1 MIEIILLIFY
11 IISSKILLIATTNN
25 IILQLAEVIHIIL
38 LIDFLKKYIT
48 KRTMVKIELRK
59 KDKIMLFLVGIFI
72 LTYDVLLGIKYLL
85 TPYYLPGD
93 AISYYIFVLI
103 FQGHTNVIFQPNYF
117 IENIIVPSMIS
128 EALNPYI
135 VFGYFLMNY
144 FLQFIGVT
152 LIYRGLNIVE
162 TNQIYIRFLTI
173 LSFLFLFTIPP
184 PGNENIYLEI
194 YRIFPDL
201 WGYEYYK
208 LFAIFTTFLVA
219 YLIFRKKTAIG
230 NEVAP
235 ILIASLIFFYPHYG
249 ILIYLVDLIFFDRN
263 TKLLIYSLV
272 ELGILYMT
280 NVISGF
286 LFLLVAII
294 LPAVFTV
301 NYKLQKIILILI
313 NHIINPF
320 RNTKNILFFSL
331 ILILLIVDTISYSLF
346 SSVRD
351 LGILDPS
358 TWFYIDLPFV
368 LVIYIWNSR
377 NNDTIYR
384 QYFYDYFII
393 FIMILLILIYTLS
406 NIPITFVQSEALSP
420 YKSVTLYYLL
430 MVMITILNRQIT
442 KRYVILYL
450 NVLIPV
456 MFLNWII
463 YYISYFSYFPTL
475 GNTNINLDI
484 VNNIIKS
491 LNNSNYI
498 ATKNVPLWHLFLFID
513 SKSLVIHPYA
523 YNLNLSLFIQ
533 LIHKSGCF
541 NIIENNQNYIYFS
554 INYNRCH
561 RYIIIGYGNLVN
573 NVLYSETPIIVVI
586 YNDTLLHLRN
596 FPIVKLDNITSIT
609 FLDRVYIIVARN
621 FNILGYGSAFVSY
634 DLQLFLFSLFHLF
647 ILLLLTFFN
656 I

>member
-1 MIEIILLIFY
+1 MIEIILLISY

-48 KRTMVKIELRK
+48 KRTMIKIKLRK

-85 TPYYLPGD
+85 KPYYLPGD
-93 AISYYIFVLI
+93 SISYYIFVLI

-135 VFGYFLMNY
+135 VFGYFLMNF

-184 PGNENIYLEI
+184 PANENIYLEI

-208 LFAIFTTFLVA
+208 LFAIFATFLVA
-219 YLIFRKKTAIG
+219 YLIFRKKTVIG

-249 ILIYLVDLIFFDRN
+249 ILIYLVDLIFFGRN

-286 LFLLVAII
+286 LFLLVAIVFS
-294 LPAVFTV
+294 AVFIV
-301 NYKLQKIILILI
+301 NYKLQKVILILI

-358 TWFYIDLPFV
+358 TWFYIDLPLV
-368 LVIYIWNSR
+368 LMIYIWNSR

-430 MVMITILNRQIT
+430 MIMITILNRQIT
-442 KRYVILYL
+442 KKYIILYL
-450 NVLIPV
+450 NVLISI

-498 ATKNVPLWHLFLFID
+498 ATKNVPLWHLFLFIN

-533 LIHKSGCF
+533 LIHKSDCF
-541 NIIENNQNYIYFS
+541 NIIENNQNYVYFS
-554 INYNRCH
+554 VNYNRCH
-561 RYIIIGYGNLVN
+561 HYIIIGYGTLVN
-573 NVLYSETPIIVVI
+573 NVFYSETPIIVVI
-586 YNDTLLHLRN
+586 HNDTLLHLRN
-596 FPIVKLDNITSIT
+596 FPIVKLDNVTSIT

-647 ILLLLTFFN
+647 ILLLLTFLN